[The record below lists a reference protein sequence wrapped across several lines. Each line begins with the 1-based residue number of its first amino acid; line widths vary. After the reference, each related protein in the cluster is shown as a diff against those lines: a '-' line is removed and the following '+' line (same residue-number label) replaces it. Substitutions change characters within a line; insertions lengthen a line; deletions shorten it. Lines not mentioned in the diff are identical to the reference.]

1 MTMNMQ
7 PYQIYEK
14 QQKSVLRNPQPSK
27 KDGRSTPC
35 MNAKSLQLC
44 STLFDPMD
52 HSSPVTAVHGI
63 LQAKTLQWVVIFS
76 SRGSSRPMDWTH
88 ISCIQENSLLLSLLG
103 SLASQ
108 MSSTKYTK
116 KKLYGSFSKS
126 SKRGRRL
133 PKTF

>member
-7 PYQIYEK
+7 PYQISEK

-63 LQAKTLQWVVIFS
+63 LQAKTLQ
-76 SRGSSRPMDWTH
+76 
-88 ISCIQENSLLLSLLG
+88 
-103 SLASQ
+103 
-108 MSSTKYTK
+108 
-116 KKLYGSFSKS
+116 
-126 SKRGRRL
+126 
-133 PKTF
+133 